1 MAVELKKGQK
11 ISLKKSA
18 PVGEMSFNLN
28 WDMITKKVLF
38 FSSQVAVD
46 LDLGCMY
53 ELKNGRK
60 GVVQALGNAFGSVN
74 GEPYIRLDG
83 DDRSGTK
90 ASGETIRVNAAKF
103 SEIERMLVFTF
114 IYEGTA
120 EWKGTNARVLIK
132 CPGNDDVLVNMD
144 EYSTTKRMCALCLL
158 ESDGNGGFTVSKEVS
173 FFNGHSEMD
182 RAFGW
187 GLRWVAGSK

>member
-11 ISLKKSA
+11 ISLRKNA

-38 FSSQVAVD
+38 MTTQVAVD
-46 LDLGCMY
+46 LDLGCLY

-60 GVVQALGNAFGSVN
+60 GVVQALGNAFGSTN
-74 GEPYIRLDG
+74 REPYISLDG

-90 ASGETIRVNAAKF
+90 AAGETIRVNADKLD
-103 SEIERMLVFTF
+103 EIQRILVFTF
-114 IYEGTA
+114 IYQGTA
-120 EWKGTNARVLIK
+120 QWSGTNARVCIK
-132 CPGNDDVLVNMD
+132 CPGNDDVMARMD
-144 EYSTTKRMCALCLL
+144 EFNSTKRMCALVLL
-158 ESDGNGGFTVSKEVS
+158 ENDGHGGFSVSKEMT

-182 RAFGW
+182 RAYGW
-187 GLRWVAGSK
+187 GMRWVAGSK